1 MSTIVITGGSRG
13 MGRETA
19 MKFAEE
25 GHDVVIT
32 YQSNAQAAAEV
43 TADIEALGRVAHAV
57 QMDVG
62 QQDSIDRAF
71 DEIEQKVD
79 RIDYLYNNAGV
90 LNELREFQ
98 DQTWGSWERI
108 FAVNVIGQWYCTKR
122 VVDHMIKH
130 GIAGSIVY
138 CSSISGVMA
147 FPLASDYAASKH
159 AVVGMAK
166 GQALECARHDIRIN
180 VISPG
185 FHKTDMYEEQ
195 FGAAT
200 ETLTEKMIPAS
211 RIAEPREV
219 ANLVYWLLV
228 EGTYCCGANFVADGG
243 LTTGPKYHGPA

>member
-1 MSTIVITGGSRG
+1 MGTIIITGGSRG

-32 YQSNAQAAAEV
+32 YQSNV
-43 TADIEALGRVAHAV
+43 TAANEVVAAIEGLGRKAYAV

-62 QQDSIDRAF
+62 EQSDIDRAF
-71 DEIEQKVD
+71 DEIERHVEH
-79 RIDYLYNNAGV
+79 IDYLYNNAGI

-98 DQTWGSWERI
+98 DQTWESWERI
-108 FAVNVIGQWYCTKR
+108 FAINVIGQWYCTKR
-122 VVDHMIKH
+122 AVQNMRKH
-130 GIAGSIVY
+130 GAGGSIVY
-138 CSSISGVMA
+138 CSSISGVMS

-159 AVVGMAK
+159 AVVGMTK
-166 GQALECARHDIRIN
+166 GQALECARHNIRIN
-180 VISPG
+180 VICPG

-200 ETLTEKMIPAS
+200 ETLTEQMIPAS

-228 EGTYCCGANFVADGG
+228 EGTYCYGTNIIADGG
-243 LTTGPKYHGPA
+243 ITTGPKYHGA